1 MYQAWRGALGVAAI
15 ESDTSDVLLG
25 LYGCAGMAAI
35 ESNTSVV
42 LLGLEGCAGMA
53 AMESDTSVVCIR
65 PGGVRW
71 RGCYRE

>member
-1 MYQAWRGALGVAAI
+1 
-15 ESDTSDVLLG
+15 
-25 LYGCAGMAAI
+25 MAAI

-53 AMESDTSVVCIR
+53 AIESDTSVVCIR